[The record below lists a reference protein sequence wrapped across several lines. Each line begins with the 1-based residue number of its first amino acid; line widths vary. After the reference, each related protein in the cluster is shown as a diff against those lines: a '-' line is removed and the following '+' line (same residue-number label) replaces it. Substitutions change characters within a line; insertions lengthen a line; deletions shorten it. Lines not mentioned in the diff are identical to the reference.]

1 MLLKAYNRETN
12 GLRSVANLSGGSAL
26 LFGIADPETIIAL
39 GGSGMKKI
47 LSVILSVCLLFG
59 STVVVFADEAQKS
72 GEGIEKDIT
81 ILFTSD
87 VHCGVDQ
94 NFGYAGLCEV
104 IKHVEKSGDHVILVD
119 DGDSIQG
126 EPMGTVSKGEAN
138 IELMNEV
145 GYDVAIPGNHEF
157 DYGMENFL
165 KLTEKA
171 DFPYISCN
179 FNKEGELVFD
189 PYVIKEFDD
198 IKVAFVGV
206 TTPET
211 LTTSTPKYFQDEN
224 GEYIYGFF
232 QDETG
237 EGVYNAVQKAVDD
250 ARAEGADYVIL
261 MGHLGNQAECEP
273 WTYYNVI
280 ENTTGI
286 DAMLDGH
293 SHDSDQVTVK
303 NKDGV
308 DVPRSACGTKLNGI
322 GYCRIS
328 EKDGSITTGLYTYNN
343 TVSAPALLNIENEI
357 SKEVDEANEKLNETF
372 KKVIGKTQTDLTI
385 FDPEAK
391 DAQGNPIRIVR
402 RAETNLGDLCADA
415 YRSLLDTDVAI
426 VNGGGIRVSIPAGDI
441 TVGDILKVLP
451 FNNSVSAVEASGQ
464 QILDAL
470 EWGARAVP
478 EEVGG
483 FLQVSGLTYEI
494 NTDVESSCVQD
505 DNGLFVKVDGDYR
518 VQNVM
523 VGDEPLD
530 LNKKYS
536 LAAISYIL
544 RDNGDGYTMFDDA
557 KTLVEGSKLDN
568 QALLEYIQDAL
579 GGAAGE
585 KYADPYGDGRI
596 VAVEGAAAEK
606 GAKYSA
612 SDAGAVSADDASKAS
627 DADAAE
633 EKTETVEDKAADES
647 KASETED
654 LNADMPAGDN
664 SFESWVNWLI
674 EMLNSLGAAR

>member
-1 MLLKAYNRETN
+1 
-12 GLRSVANLSGGSAL
+12 
-26 LFGIADPETIIAL
+26 
-39 GGSGMKKI
+39 MKKI
-47 LSVILSVCLLFG
+47 LSVILSVCLLLG
-59 STVVVFADEAQKS
+59 STAVVSADEAQKS
-72 GEGIEKDIT
+72 EGGLEKDIT

-87 VHCGVDQ
+87 VHCGIDQ
-94 NFGYAGLCEV
+94 NFGYAGLSEV
-104 IKHVEKSGDHVILVD
+104 KKSFEKSGDHVLLVD

-126 EPMGTVSKGEAN
+126 EPIGTITKGEAN

-157 DYGMENFL
+157 DYGMDTFL
-165 KLTEKA
+165 ELTKKA

-189 PYVIKEFDD
+189 PYVIKEFDG

-211 LTTSTPKYFQDEN
+211 LITSTPKYFQDEN
-224 GEYIYGFF
+224 GNFIYGFF

-250 ARAEGADYVIL
+250 ARAEGADFVIL

-273 WTYYNVI
+273 WTYYDVI
-280 ENTTGI
+280 GNTTGI
-286 DAMLDGH
+286 DAMIDGH

-308 DVPRSACGTKLNGI
+308 DVPRSACGTKMDGI

-328 EKDGSITTGLYTYNN
+328 EKDRSVTCGLYTYNN
-343 TVSAPALLNIENEI
+343 AIAAPQLLNIENEV
-357 SKEVDEANEKLNETF
+357 SAKVDEAVKDLDETL
-372 KKVIGKTQTDLTI
+372 KEVIGKTQADLTI
-385 FDPEAK
+385 YDPEAK

-402 RAETNLGDLCADA
+402 RTETNLGDLCADA
-415 YRSLLDTDVAI
+415 YRDQLGTDIGI
-426 VNGGGIRVSIPAGDI
+426 VNGGGIRVSIPAGNI
-441 TVGDILKVLP
+441 TSGDILKVLP
-451 FNNSVSAVEASGQ
+451 FNNELSAVEATGQ

-470 EWGARAVP
+470 EWGSRAVP
-478 EEVGG
+478 EELGG
-483 FLQVSGLTYEI
+483 FLQVSGMTYEI
-494 NTDVESSCVQD
+494 NTNIESSCVAD
-505 DNGLFVKVDGDYR
+505 ENGLFVKVDGDYR

-557 KTLVEGSKLDN
+557 ETLTEGSKLDN
-568 QALLEYIQDAL
+568 QALLEYIQDVL
-579 GGAAGE
+579 GGVVGE
-585 KYADPYGDGRI
+585 EYADPYGDGRI
-596 VAVEGAAAEK
+596 VAVEGGAAE
-606 GAKYSA
+606 YSA
-612 SDAGAVSADDASKAS
+612 SEAGAAVAADDASEAP
-627 DADAAE
+627 E
-633 EKTETVEDKAADES
+633 ETTETEDDKAAAEES
-647 KASETED
+647 KASETDD
-654 LNADMPAGDN
+654 LNADMPVGD
-664 SFESWVNWLI
+664 SYYEGWINWLI
-674 EMLNSLGAAR
+674 EILNSLGAAK